1 MRGRL
6 RKRSG
11 LLLFSTQ
18 LAILFSVFSNFQG
31 TARSWCC
38 TIKRFGC
45 TVNFAAGFSPMRCNR
60 IQRKS
65 GKAPNWLRFHLL
77 CRWLVGWLGGRRL
90 DVFSWG
96 VQTLTW
102 SVIWFEISPHQAPL
116 IGVVSERLQISNLH
130 PSLTHSLRAL
140 RSYKH
145 FSFDIWTPEV
155 EFQLRTKTY
164 LCVDITKSVEPLR
177 SHPLECI
184 LLLICALLFVYCV
197 FWRLC
202 AVVDIENAVRL

>member
-1 MRGRL
+1 MHGKFCSR
-6 RKRSG
+6 
-11 LLLFSTQ
+11 
-18 LAILFSVFSNFQG
+18 V
-31 TARSWCC
+31 
-38 TIKRFGC
+38 
-45 TVNFAAGFSPMRCNR
+45 SPKRCNR

-65 GKAPNWLRFHLL
+65 GLAPNWLTWETFHLL
-77 CRWLVGWLGGRRL
+77 CWWLVGWQGGGRL

-145 FSFDIWTPEV
+145 FSLDIWAPQLEL
-155 EFQLRTKTY
+155 QLRTFALKN
-164 LCVDITKSVEPLR
+164 LCVDITKSVEPSL
-177 SHPLECI
+177 SHPLK
-184 LLLICALLFVYCV
+184 LLICALLFVYCV

-202 AVVDIENAVRL
+202 AVVDIENAVWL